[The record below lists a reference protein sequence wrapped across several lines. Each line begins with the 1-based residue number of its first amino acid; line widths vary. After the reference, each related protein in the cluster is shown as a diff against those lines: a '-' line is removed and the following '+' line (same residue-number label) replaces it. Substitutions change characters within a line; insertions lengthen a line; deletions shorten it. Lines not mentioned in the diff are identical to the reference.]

1 MDNLPNF
8 VSRIVRLWNVNQRRE
23 DLYKQA
29 MALDNVG
36 SLRKVCSHGFIS
48 SLLFKKELQWVYDG
62 VKCALSDGEISNI
75 LKQKDT
81 RQRAPL
87 FVSEDRLSIARVL
100 RDQENRTIRLYKN
113 TLAVMKLSTDQNEI
127 LTDHLEKLKDIDYNL
142 SKELINSYGNFHPFE
157 YSAI

>member
-8 VSRIVRLWNVNQRRE
+8 VTSIVRLWNVNQRRE

-29 MALDNVG
+29 MAMDNAG

-62 VKCALSDGEISNI
+62 VKCALSDGEIGNI
-75 LKQKDT
+75 LKQKDIKL
-81 RQRAPL
+81 RAPL

-100 RDQENRTIRLYKN
+100 RDQESRTIRLYKDA
-113 TLAVMKLSTDQNEI
+113 LAALMLSTDQKEI

-142 SKELINSYGNFHPFE
+142 NKELINSYGNFHPFE
-157 YSAI
+157 YLAV